1 MKAVSKHQSS
11 KLTHSKPKAKM
22 LPQNSGRTP
31 FDRASDELLAN
42 LLTAKGCTV
51 LSLAMNACLE
61 RGLLSIPMANALE
74 DFSFLAETV
83 VAAQVAAR
91 QYGLRAS
98 VLLAIA
104 RLRSGFDPLDFARDH
119 GYAVSFS
126 SSAHDRMQAIEQS
139 FIEEARHLAKTRSLR
154 PSMQV
159 ADDPSAYFKKLCELG
174 WCDPADLL
182 DLPSLAEDFK
192 CADGLGTV

>member
-1 MKAVSKHQSS
+1 MSK
-11 KLTHSKPKAKM
+11 THSTPKAKM
-22 LPQNSGRTP
+22 LPQKSGRTH
-31 FDRASDELLAN
+31 FDRASDELLAH

-51 LSLAMNACLE
+51 ISLATDACLK
-61 RGLLSIPMANALE
+61 RGLLSIPIVNSLE
-74 DFSFLAETV
+74 DFYFLAETV

-104 RLRSGFDPLDFARDH
+104 RLRSGFDPLDFATDH
-119 GYAVSFS
+119 GYAVSFG

-154 PSMQV
+154 PLMQV

-174 WCDPADLL
+174 WCDPGELL
-182 DLPSLAEDFK
+182 DLPRLAQDFK
-192 CADGLGTV
+192 CADGLDRVRNDI